1 MNFDYQRIINQIA
14 EEVNPLTMQGN
25 VAGYIP
31 ALARVAPGQ
40 FGMAVKLTDGRE
52 FIAGDA
58 LKPFSIQSISKLL
71 TLTLYIQHH
80 GLEIGNR
87 LGVEPSGNPFNSLV
101 QLEFE
106 KGKPRNP
113 FINAGAL
120 VITDGL
126 MDLFPDTR
134 QQILETAR
142 MLSINPGLHFDEE
155 VAVSEKAYGHRNAAL
170 AHFMKSFGNLSNTVQ
185 DVLDTYFYQCSLAM
199 SCLDLA
205 RAFFF
210 LANEGVSHDGQRVT
224 GLRESKRINALMM
237 TCGTYDAVGDFAF
250 RVGIP
255 AKSGVGGGI
264 VAVIPRQM
272 SMAVWSPTLNPQG
285 NSLAGTRALELFTT
299 YTACS
304 VF

>member
-1 MNFDYQRIINQIA
+1 MNCDYQQIIDRIA
-14 EEVNPLTMQGN
+14 EEVKPLTLQGN

-40 FGMAVKLTDGRE
+40 FGMAVKLIDGKE
-52 FIAGDA
+52 YHIGDA
-58 LKPFSIQSISKLL
+58 LKPFSVQSISKLL

-80 GLEIGNR
+80 GLEISNR

-142 MLSINPGLHFDEE
+142 MLSANPTLNFDEE
-155 VAVSEKAYGHRNAAL
+155 VAASEKTYGHRNAAL
-170 AHFMKSFGNLSNTVQ
+170 AHFMKSFGNISNPVQ

-210 LANEGVSHDGQRVT
+210 LAYEGVSHDGQRVT

-272 SMAVWSPTLNPQG
+272 CLAVWSPTLNAQG
-285 NSLAGTRALELFTT
+285 NSLAATRALELFTT